1 MKSREKKPSPSES
14 INIDLVRK
22 SIVASQSI
30 KKGDK
35 LSSKNITT
43 KRPGTGINPMK
54 WDQIIGTSSKK
65 DYRMDE
71 LI

>member
-1 MKSREKKPSPSES
+1 MSLE
-14 INIDLVRK
+14 N

-43 KRPGTGINPMK
+43 KRPGDGISPME
-54 WDQIIGTSSKK
+54 WNRVVGVAASKN
-65 DYRMDE
+65 YDE
-71 LI
+71 DEMIQEQEKI